1 MTSQVEVRGAA
12 LRAAVLR
19 EFGRA
24 GTVVEVR
31 RPGEPGVL
39 GTARTGVTF
48 GDVPVGELIL
58 YVDSDDRLAL
68 AASNANAARKLGVE
82 DGDILVLRR
91 LRKRPA

>member
-1 MTSQVEVRGAA
+1 
-12 LRAAVLR
+12 
-19 EFGRA
+19 
-24 GTVVEVR
+24 
-31 RPGEPGVL
+31 
-39 GTARTGVTF
+39 
-48 GDVPVGELIL
+48 VPVGELIL